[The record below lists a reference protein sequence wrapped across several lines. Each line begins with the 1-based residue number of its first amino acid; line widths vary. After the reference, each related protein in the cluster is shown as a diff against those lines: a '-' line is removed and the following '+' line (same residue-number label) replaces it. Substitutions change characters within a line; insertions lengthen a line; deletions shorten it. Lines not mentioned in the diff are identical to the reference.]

1 MNEMDC
7 GLKEI
12 KMKHDQWSVDLR
24 KWDETWTMKC
34 GLWDMIW
41 NMNNDVN
48 NVTKTTIWFNCSYIY
63 LAVLYMKLSVT
74 YISYVLFLLS
84 VSSASYLDAV
94 RKKKQSFEVKAQL
107 VYSTSSSKNIRGKKT
122 NTHIAVPNGAAIN
135 MSYFHCILIH
145 HELSQM

>member
-34 GLWDMIW
+34 GLRDMIW

-48 NVTKTTIWFNCSYIY
+48 NVTFP
-63 LAVLYMKLSVT
+63 
-74 YISYVLFLLS
+74 
-84 VSSASYLDAV
+84 
-94 RKKKQSFEVKAQL
+94 
-107 VYSTSSSKNIRGKKT
+107 SSSLTTLQAGQK
-122 NTHIAVPNGAAIN
+122 
-135 MSYFHCILIH
+135 
-145 HELSQM
+145 